1 MRSLGSGLL
10 IACDLH
16 KETQRYTGPFELA
29 EPDEEEPAWVREI
42 MGREPP

>member
-1 MRSLGSGLL
+1 ML

-29 EPDEEEPAWVREI
+29 EPDEEELAWVREI